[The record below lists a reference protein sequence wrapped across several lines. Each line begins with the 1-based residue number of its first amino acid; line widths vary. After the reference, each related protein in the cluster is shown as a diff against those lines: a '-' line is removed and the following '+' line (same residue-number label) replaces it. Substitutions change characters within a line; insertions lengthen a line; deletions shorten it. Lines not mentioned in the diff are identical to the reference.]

1 MKLDIYQQ
9 RFVKNDSYPCVLLAG
24 PGSGKTTVIIEKI
37 KRVRE
42 PVYYLVYNVAAKYD
56 ASERFKKLR
65 VKARIDTFHGFLYGI
80 LSSKYPSTTFIMI
93 EESKKTRGQ
102 HWRDWAPERFD
113 LSSNKIV
120 TLSFVDLERWV
131 YTHFEQ
137 VVKDIPKG
145 IIIVDEMQDLN
156 YAQLAILYKFH
167 KAGFKLC
174 LVGDLLQSIY
184 TFRGVDPEQIVD
196 FLGQI
201 KAKQLFLR
209 YNYRSCKSIVLKLNE
224 IFEEDFKAGR
234 DCDGRILGFR
244 FKTPRQEASFFA
256 KFILEKVVSTPDV
269 SSYFGPLAEEF
280 PSKISLSDI
289 GILVRSRA
297 QLKVVK
303 EELARR
309 GVPYLV
315 VGEVPEKLKQL
326 EDKLREM
333 ILRREQKIDVGNL
346 VDTSEFPFDVLAA
359 FLRDVSRQ
367 DTLYVYNKVVEF
379 VKLLRSGYFYRKS
392 SYVLLS
398 TIHSSKGLEF
408 GTVFL
413 LGLRKGIFPANYESA
428 QAERRLLYVGFSR
441 AKDLVVLSYS
451 GAPSVFVDYF
461 KDTEFVDVF
470 SKIRRRKSSQLR
482 LV

>member
-9 RFVKNDSYPCVLLAG
+9 RFIDNDNYPCALLAG

-37 KRVRE
+37 KKIKE

-56 ASERFKKLR
+56 AVERFNQ
-65 VKARIDTFHGFLYGI
+65 VAAKATIDTFHGFLYGM
-80 LSSKYPSTTFIMI
+80 LSSKYSGTTFIMI
-93 EESKKTRGQ
+93 EETERARDQ
-102 HWRDWAPERFD
+102 HWRDWEPEQFD
-113 LSSNKIV
+113 LPSSKIV
-120 TLSFVDLERWV
+120 TLSFTDLERWV

-137 VVKDIPKG
+137 AVEDIPKG

-156 YAQLAILYKFH
+156 YAQLALLYKFH

-196 FLGQI
+196 FLDEI
-201 KAKQLFLR
+201 KAKQLFLK
-209 YNYRSCKSIVLKLNE
+209 YNYRSCTNIVLKLNE
-224 IFEEDFKAGR
+224 IFGENFKSGR
-234 DCDGRILGFR
+234 HCDGGILGFR

-269 SSYFGPLAEEF
+269 SSEFGPLAEEF

-297 QLKVVK
+297 QLKVIK
-303 EELARR
+303 EELAKR

-315 VGEVPEKLKQL
+315 VGEVPEKLRQL
-326 EDKLREM
+326 EGKLREM
-333 ILRREQKIDVGNL
+333 VLRGEQKVDVGDL
-346 VDTSEFPFDVLAA
+346 VDTSEFPFDVLAT
-359 FLRDVSRQ
+359 FLRDVGEKN
-367 DTLYVYNKVVEF
+367 TLYVYNKVVEF
-379 VKLLRSGYFYRKS
+379 IKLLRSGYFYRKS

-413 LGLRKGIFPANYESA
+413 LGLRKGIFPANYESL
-428 QAERRLLYVGFSR
+428 QSERRLLYVGFSR
-441 AKDLVVLSYS
+441 AKNLVVLSYS
-451 GAPSVFVDYF
+451 GVPSKFVEYF
-461 KDTEFVDVF
+461 KDVEFVDVF
-470 SKIRRRKSSQLR
+470 SKIRKRKSSQLR